1 MLVSVFENTSPVKF
15 STVLDTTITIPKNA
29 TIKLAKA
36 FIPRNHI
43 ILIDTTNN
51 SISFNFHNER
61 QTESLNVSLTVGR
74 YGVQQLLTHIESQ
87 VAAAISPKGQGQF
100 SDFKLEAEYVR
111 FKGFGEGA
119 VKLTLKGNSIYAN
132 FWANLNWSRS
142 DAGND
147 WITDF
152 VQNNGGVTT
161 LTLNTQDDDL
171 RCAAM
176 EDGGGAAITTWNNSW
191 GLKKAHKRD
200 WFSAV
205 TTPTGAA
212 SLEYPENGFPWSGT
226 DFTIANGLIEVG
238 KDNSWW
244 IGVTEDC
251 DSIDMTACT
260 DGNLN
265 QLGDAV
271 GVTVAVAFYGV
282 TANGKSKGDVEIFE
296 NIGGTMTS
304 VKEVHFDAPYAPVSG
319 DEFCICIPANKAGL
333 TQHEFNYYVKNN
345 ATDSKWRL
353 IAVPPLVNRPKPPET
368 TNLFTCGGFFNSSGV
383 DDTVTNMRWG
393 GNPEMSHLPGIED
406 TGSGYFDKY
415 GRSGKIWFSGARNNN
430 KAINDEL
437 GFSDDVEA
445 TSATFALN
453 STFDSNQDLVHF
465 DGSENQPFIN
475 LNITNLPIDSISCD
489 STDATTRAPGQVFHS
504 SSKTISALPRYDP
517 DGSGLFNTVTIQADA
532 QNEPTVHLDNA
543 SEIIL
548 NSLDFELRNCDG
560 SVPTDLATPL
570 GLVIEINSSK

>member
-1 MLVSVFENTSPVKF
+1 M
-15 STVLDTTITIPKNA
+15 
-29 TIKLAKA
+29 
-36 FIPRNHI
+36 
-43 ILIDTTNN
+43 
-51 SISFNFHNER
+51 
-61 QTESLNVSLTVGR
+61 
-74 YGVQQLLTHIESQ
+74 
-87 VAAAISPKGQGQF
+87 
-100 SDFKLEAEYVR
+100 
-111 FKGFGEGA
+111 
-119 VKLTLKGNSIYAN
+119 
-132 FWANLNWSRS
+132 
-142 DAGND
+142 
-147 WITDF
+147 
-152 VQNNGGVTT
+152 
-161 LTLNTQDDDL
+161 
-171 RCAAM
+171 
-176 EDGGGAAITTWNNSW
+176 
-191 GLKKAHKRD
+191 
-200 WFSAV
+200 
-205 TTPTGAA
+205 
-212 SLEYPENGFPWSGT
+212 
-226 DFTIANGLIEVG
+226 
-238 KDNSWW
+238 
-244 IGVTEDC
+244 
-251 DSIDMTACT
+251 
-260 DGNLN
+260 
-265 QLGDAV
+265 
-271 GVTVAVAFYGV
+271 
-282 TANGKSKGDVEIFE
+282 
-296 NIGGTMTS
+296 
-304 VKEVHFDAPYAPVSG
+304 
-319 DEFCICIPANKAGL
+319 
-333 TQHEFNYYVKNN
+333 KNN

-368 TNLFTCGGFFNSSGV
+368 TNIFTCGGFFNSSGL

-430 KAINDEL
+430 KAINNEL

-453 STFDSNQDLVHF
+453 STFDSDQDLVHF